1 MIKANPVYLMAAYG
15 RKYLSKAEVLKA
27 WKEGLD
33 FKIVGGPY
41 CSIRD
46 VDALKNIYNKIFLE
60 YGNANDHAVRV
71 I

>member
-15 RKYLSKAEVLKA
+15 RKYLTKSDVLKA
-27 WKEGLD
+27 WKEGVD

-46 VDALKNIYNKIFLE
+46 LDIMKNTFDKVYIE
-60 YGNANDHAVRV
+60 YGKANDHSVK
-71 I
+71 II